1 MLQAYSSTAAFG
13 IIKQFPVV
21 MRAAPTCSTSGTYTP
36 FGSDGSTS
44 GHTAFTST
52 TINKPTKYEM
62 VTNAWGGGSGISAG
76 NAVVVEAAESTAYME
91 ASAEL

>member
-1 MLQAYSSTAAFG
+1 MC
-13 IIKQFPVV
+13 I
-21 MRAAPTCSTSGTYTP
+21 R
-36 FGSDGSTS
+36 DR
-44 GHTAFTST
+44 
-52 TINKPTKYEM
+52 NKPTKYEM